1 MAYKTKKINRRR
13 RIRASKRY
21 YGGADPSLI
30 SRVVGIGTQLANK
43 ALDMGVDG
51 IASVTGTD
59 PNLGTAAA
67 VNNLKDRV
75 SNIAHVLADTNLGD
89 QLGSELGKAT
99 EKIVKPSVEK
109 LADIGNKF
117 VEKEENAV
125 VGLAANL
132 AEDVAYPIVAPIRT
146 LLSGLDVVQNSVEAA
161 AEGTGLLKDQIRT
174 YNDIKDKVSNTFSAI
189 GEAAAQGVNNVTT
202 DLVNKGE
209 QYASTLDN
217 TPVPTTTTPIQSST
231 HIPTKSTPI
240 QSSTVKTSTPI
251 PTTPIQS
258 AGAKQMRQYRSEA
271 KQIGGRIKKS
281 LNTFLSPIRST
292 RKHAHNKYNRSKRR

>member
-13 RIRASKRY
+13 RIRGSKRY

-109 LADIGNKF
+109 LADIGNKL

-217 TPVPTTTTPIQSST
+217 TPIPTVKTYTPTVST
-231 HIPTKSTPI
+231 PIPTKSTPI
-240 QSSTVKTSTPI
+240 QSTT
-251 PTTPIQS
+251 TTPIVQS